1 MMDDIILEKVLKEWI
16 NNSLETFKEKY
27 TDEIVEEL
35 VKKYQE
41 DELITSRTGSFKTK
55 ENIYT
60 FNITIEQKKRMN
72 KMR

>member
-1 MMDDIILEKVLKEWI
+1 MDDIILEKVLKEWI